1 MGKKNKKERME
12 EELLKEQTA
21 SENEENLNEENLNN
35 EEATT
40 EEATVSEETGSVT
53 SETEASES
61 SAENETDDGVDKKDK
76 NKDPKDEKIKELEDR
91 NLRQLAEFD
100 NFRKRSEKEKSQMY
114 DMGASAIIEKMLPIV
129 DNFERGI
136 ASIPE
141 EQADTPLAQGMQ
153 MIYKQIM
160 TELENLQVKPIE
172 AVGKEFDANLH
183 NAVMQ
188 TESDEYESG
197 IIAAELQKGYTY
209 KDRVIR
215 HSMVSV
221 VS

>member
-1 MGKKNKKERME
+1 ME
-12 EELLKEQTA
+12 EEILKE
-21 SENEENLNEENLNN
+21 NN
-35 EEATT
+35 T
-40 EEATVSEETGSVT
+40 SEETAIENESANAEETNETVCDDKEV
-53 SETEASES
+53 SNETEANEATEVEESE
-61 SAENETDDGVDKKDK
+61 KDSK
-76 NKDPKDEKIKELEDR
+76 SKDPKDEKIKELEDR

-100 NFRKRSEKEKSQMY
+100 NFRKRSEKEKAQMY
-114 DMGASAIIEKMLPIV
+114 DMGAGAIIEKMLPIV

-141 EQADTPLAQGMQ
+141 DQSDTPLAQGMQ
-153 MIYKQIM
+153 MIYKQLM

-172 AVGKEFDANLH
+172 AIGKEFDANLH

-197 IIAAELQKGYTY
+197 FVAAELQKGYTY
-209 KDRVIR
+209 KDKVIR

-221 VS
+221 VQ

>member
-1 MGKKNKKERME
+1 ME
-12 EELLKEQTA
+12 EEILNENNISEEIA
-21 SENEENLNEENLNN
+21 EENESVN
-35 EEATT
+35 AD
-40 EEATVSEETGSVT
+40 ETN
-53 SETEASES
+53 EASCED
-61 SAENETDDGVDKKDK
+61 NELINEAADSEKDGKS
-76 NKDPKDEKIKELEDR
+76 KDPKDEKIKELEDR

-100 NFRKRSEKEKSQMY
+100 NFRKRSEKEKAQMY
-114 DMGASAIIEKMLPIV
+114 DMGAGAIIEKMLPIV

-141 EQADTPLAQGMQ
+141 DQADTPLAQGMQ
-153 MIYKQIM
+153 MIYKQLM

-172 AVGKEFDANLH
+172 AIGKEFDANLH

-197 IIAAELQKGYTY
+197 FIAAELQKGYTY
-209 KDRVIR
+209 KDKVIR

-221 VS
+221 VQ

>member
-1 MGKKNKKERME
+1 ME

-21 SENEENLNEENLNN
+21 SENEEIVNN
-35 EEATT
+35 EEITNDEAASTDEALT
-40 EEATVSEETGSVT
+40 SENVEEANDN
-53 SETEASES
+53 EAE
-61 SAENETDDGVDKKDK
+61 GKKDK
-76 NKDPKDEKIKELEDR
+76 NQDPKDEKIKELEDR

-153 MIYKQIM
+153 MIYKQLM

-221 VS
+221 VG